1 LFSKFKEKLSGF
13 KEALASKLQE
23 KSASQPVPEALPA
36 EAEEPEEEFEAQ
48 EEAAV
53 APEKNKENK
62 NNKGKAKSE
71 SGRLLP
77 FGKSSGKSREKQAA
91 SAEVAPATSR
101 EDKAKNGKPNN
112 KSKFSFLDKAKSLVF
127 DQEIVIDE
135 KDLEDPM
142 WALEM
147 ALLESDV
154 ALPVAEEIVKNVKE
168 ELVGQKKKLTANTGD
183 VAEEALRSALLK
195 MLSKNSFDFDEFV
208 AKAERPVK
216 ILFVGVNG
224 TGKTTS
230 IAKVTK
236 YLQDHGYS
244 VVLAAGDTFRAGAI
258 EQLEVHA
265 NALGVKIVKHK
276 TGGDPAAVIFDAIEY
291 AKSHNKDVVLAD
303 TAGRLHTN
311 INLMDQMRKIVR
323 VTKPDMLIFVDEAI
337 AGNDAVERARLF
349 NESVAIDGTIL
360 TKTDAD
366 AKGGSAISIAYI
378 TGKPVLFL
386 GVGQTYPD
394 IVKFEPEWL
403 VDRLLG
409 GEEAAA

>member
-1 LFSKFKEKLSGF
+1 VLRVKGEKGLFSRFKEKLSGF
-13 KEALASKLQE
+13 KEALTTKIQE
-23 KSASQPVPEALPA
+23 KVSR
-36 EAEEPEEEFEAQ
+36 AEELTGIKLDQKNGPEELDAGKNTSSTDQSKGQKPSYIDHSNAEHS
-48 EEAAV
+48 
-53 APEKNKENK
+53 EKIKDKKPK
-62 NNKGKAKSE
+62 N
-71 SGRLLP
+71 R
-77 FGKSSGKSREKQAA
+77 
-91 SAEVAPATSR
+91 
-101 EDKAKNGKPNN
+101 
-112 KSKFSFLDKAKSLVF
+112 FSFLEKAKSLVF
-127 DQEIVIDE
+127 EQEVILEE

-154 ALPVAEEIVKNVKE
+154 AMPVAEEIVKKVKFD
-168 ELVGQKKKLTANTGD
+168 LVGKKKKIGADTGQL
-183 VAEEALRSALLK
+183 AEDSLRSALLSI
-195 MLSKNSFDFDEFV
+195 LSENYLDFDEYIKS
-208 AKAERPVK
+208 AASPVK

-230 IAKVTK
+230 IAKVAK
-236 YLQDHGYS
+236 YLMDRDYS

-258 EQLEVHA
+258 EQLEVHG
-265 NALGVKIVKHK
+265 NKLGLKVVRHK

-291 AKSHNKDVVLAD
+291 AKAHNKDVVLAD

-311 INLMDQMRKIVR
+311 INLMDQMKKIVR
-323 VTKPDMLIFVDEAI
+323 VTKPDLLIFVDEAI

-349 NESVAIDGTIL
+349 NESVAIGGSIL

-366 AKGGSAISIAYI
+366 AKGGSAISISYI

-394 IVKFEPEWL
+394 LVKFDPRWL

-409 GEEAAA
+409 EAEA

>member
-1 LFSKFKEKLSGF
+1 VRRVKGEKGLFSRFKEKLSGF
-13 KEALASKLQE
+13 KEALSTKIQE
-23 KSASQPVPEALPA
+23 KVSR
-36 EAEEPEEEFEAQ
+36 AEELTGIKLDQKHGPEELDAGKNISSTDQLKGQKPPSVDRSNAGHFERIKGTT
-48 EEAAV
+48 
-53 APEKNKENK
+53 PKN
-62 NNKGKAKSE
+62 
-71 SGRLLP
+71 R
-77 FGKSSGKSREKQAA
+77 
-91 SAEVAPATSR
+91 
-101 EDKAKNGKPNN
+101 
-112 KSKFSFLDKAKSLVF
+112 FSFLEKAKSLVF
-127 DQEIVIDE
+127 EQEVILEE
-135 KDLEDPM
+135 KDLEEPM

-154 ALPVAEEIVKNVKE
+154 AMPVAEEIVKKVKFD
-168 ELVGQKKKLTANTGD
+168 LVGKKKKIGADTGQL
-183 VAEEALRSALLK
+183 AEDSLRSALLSI
-195 MLSKNSFDFDEFV
+195 LSENYLDFDEYIKN
-208 AKAERPVK
+208 AASPVK

-230 IAKVTK
+230 IAKVAK
-236 YLQDHGYS
+236 YLMDRGYS

-258 EQLEVHA
+258 EQLEVHG
-265 NALGVKIVKHK
+265 NKLGLKVVRHK

-291 AKSHNKDVVLAD
+291 AKAHNKDVVLAD

-311 INLMDQMRKIVR
+311 INLMDQMKKIVR
-323 VTKPDMLIFVDEAI
+323 VTKPDLLIFVDEAI

-349 NESVAIDGTIL
+349 NESVAIGGSIL

-394 IVKFEPEWL
+394 LVKFEPRWL

-409 GEEAAA
+409 EAEA

>member
-1 LFSKFKEKLSGF
+1 MFNRFKEKLSSY
-13 KEALASKLQE
+13 KEALSAKIAE
-23 KSASQPVPEALPA
+23 KVSASNNRGPGLEEV
-36 EAEEPEEEFEAQ
+36 EAEERPALAEPGATKIEA
-48 EEAAV
+48 
-53 APEKNKENK
+53 
-62 NNKGKAKSE
+62 KGKAAQNGKAETISPAVSE
-71 SGRLLP
+71 PQTKPTDSN
-77 FGKSSGKSREKQAA
+77 
-91 SAEVAPATSR
+91 V
-101 EDKAKNGKPNN
+101 AKNKKGR
-112 KSKFSFLDKAKSLVF
+112 FSFLQKAKTLVF
-127 DQEIVIDE
+127 EQEIILEE
-135 KDLEDPM
+135 KDLDEPM

-154 ALPVAEEIVKNVKE
+154 ALPVAEEIVREVKSD
-168 ELVGQKKKLTANTGD
+168 LVGKKKRIGADTGKL
-183 VAEEALRSALLK
+183 AEDSLRNALINI
-195 MLSKNSFDFDEFV
+195 LSKNHLDFDEYIRT
-208 AKAERPVK
+208 KDKPVK

-230 IAKVTK
+230 IAKLAK
-236 YLQDHGYS
+236 YLMDQSYS

-258 EQLEVHA
+258 EQLEVHGT
-265 NALGVKIVKHK
+265 NLGLKVVKHK

-291 AKSHNKDVVLAD
+291 AKAHNKDIVLAD

-323 VTKPDMLIFVDEAI
+323 VSKPDLLIFVDEAI

-349 NESVAIDGTIL
+349 NESVPIGGSIL

-394 IVKFEPEWL
+394 LVKFEPKWL
-403 VDRLLG
+403 VDRLM
-409 GEEAAA
+409 GEAEA

>member
-1 LFSKFKEKLSGF
+1 MARNKNK
-13 KEALASKLQE
+13 
-23 KSASQPVPEALPA
+23 
-36 EAEEPEEEFEAQ
+36 AQ
-48 EEAAV
+48 ELGQSK
-53 APEKNKENK
+53 P
-62 NNKGKAKSE
+62 KG
-71 SGRLLP
+71 R
-77 FGKSSGKSREKQAA
+77 
-91 SAEVAPATSR
+91 
-101 EDKAKNGKPNN
+101 
-112 KSKFSFLDKAKSLVF
+112 FSFLEKAKAMVF
-127 DQEIVIDE
+127 EQEIILDE
-135 KDLEDPM
+135 KDLEEPL

-154 ALPVAEEIVKNVKE
+154 ALPVAEEIVKQVKS
-168 ELVGQKKKLTANTGD
+168 ELVGAKKKIGADTGEL
-183 VAEEALRSALLK
+183 AEGALRNALVSI
-195 MLSKNSFDFDEFV
+195 LSQNYLDFDDYV
-208 AKAERPVK
+208 AKAKKPVK

-230 IAKVTK
+230 IAKVAR
-236 YLQDHGYS
+236 YLMDHGYS

-258 EQLEVHA
+258 EQLEVHG
-265 NALGVKIVKHK
+265 NSLGLKVVKHK

-291 AKSHNKDVVLAD
+291 AKAHNKDVVLAD

-323 VTKPDMLIFVDEAI
+323 VTKPDLLIFVDEAI

-349 NESVAIDGTIL
+349 NESVPIDGSIL

-394 IVKFEPEWL
+394 LVKFEPNWL
-403 VDRLLG
+403 VDRLM
-409 GEEAAA
+409 GEAEA